1 VLLAHPQILDAAVIG
16 VVLEKYGSELPRAY
30 VVLRP
35 GNTADKTVSLDED
48 GVKEFV
54 KSQVATYKRLEG
66 GVVFVDAVPKNATGK
81 VLKGVLREWAARE
94 AGSVG
99 DRSC

>member
-1 VLLAHPQILDAAVIG
+1 MLLAHPQILDAAVIG
-16 VVLEKYGSELPRAY
+16 VVLEEYGSELPRAY

-35 GNTADKTVSLDED
+35 RNTEDKTVSLDED

-66 GVVFVDAVPKNATGK
+66 GVVFVDAIPKNATGK
-81 VLKGVLREWAARE
+81 VLKGVLREWAVRE
-94 AGSVG
+94 VGRVGGGS
-99 DRSC
+99 C

>member
-1 VLLAHPQILDAAVIG
+1 MLLAQPQILDAAVIG
-16 VVLEKYGSELPRAY
+16 VVLGEYGSGLPRAY

-54 KSQVATYKRLEG
+54 ESQVATYKRLEG
-66 GVVFVDAVPKNATGK
+66 GVVFVDAIPKNATGK
-81 VLKGVLREWAARE
+81 VVKRVLREWAARE
-94 AGSVG
+94 VGRVGGGS
-99 DRSC
+99 C